1 MSKVLPS
8 HVLATM
14 GAVAHDGQVSVA
26 DGAVVSATPRSA
38 PTQPVVVRV
47 GTVTQLGAQGRLAV
61 LLQGDARE
69 SEAMQAA
76 SCLLSAAQGD
86 LVSCLC
92 LGERV
97 WIQHILVK
105 AEGPVSPPMV
115 LSQGE
120 LTIHADALRVSARTS
135 LAISADRI
143 FHQSRMTKESTDEKF
158 SDVTGNRIEYSK
170 NLIVRA
176 SQHANIKADS
186 ITQVAVSLLKMDGSQ
201 VHMG

>member
-8 HVLATM
+8 HVLSTM
-14 GAVAHDGQVSVA
+14 GAVAHDGRVSVVA
-26 DGAVVSATPRSA
+26 GAVVSAAPHSV
-38 PTQPVVVRV
+38 PTQPVAVLV

-61 LLQGDARE
+61 LLQGESRE
-69 SEAMQAA
+69 SEAVQAA
-76 SCLLSAAQGD
+76 SCLLSIAQGD

-92 LGERV
+92 VGERV

-105 AEGPVSPPMV
+105 ADGPVSPPMV

-120 LTIHADALRVSARTS
+120 PTIHADALRLSARTS

-186 ITQVAVSLLKMDGSQ
+186 ITQVAVNLLKMDGAQ